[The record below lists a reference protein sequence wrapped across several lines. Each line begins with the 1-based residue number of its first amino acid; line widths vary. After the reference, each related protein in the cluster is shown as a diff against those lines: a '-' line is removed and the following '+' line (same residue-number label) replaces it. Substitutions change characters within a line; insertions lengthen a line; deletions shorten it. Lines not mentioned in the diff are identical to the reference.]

1 MNVIVDKTSIE
12 LQEQSE
18 VKHFTDMRALQFE
31 KLIIEADG
39 NPNVSKN
46 EIFESSPVFKPYTF
60 AEMLEMPSKKWLM
73 DQVFGAGDI
82 GMIYGAPGC
91 GKTFLIIDMIMS
103 LCTGSRWANRFDV
116 QRPLYIAYCAGEGLS
131 GLPPR
136 FSSIAKHYSITSL
149 HNFAF
154 YANPPQLYDDNA
166 IATINR
172 FCNEWKAR
180 QLEKDA
186 KPLDVLIIDTL
197 HTATN
202 AADENSAQ
210 HMGKVLSSCRLAAN
224 DLGCAVILV
233 HHTNKNGAIER
244 GSSSLRG
251 AMDFMIKIEKPSEG
265 ITKAVMTCS
274 KLKDG
279 EQWAEQSFN
288 LCSQVECGSVY
299 VLWDEPGN
307 PKQIKGSKMSD
318 KEKLKAEM
326 ERYAG
331 RTLTC
336 KTLAESIAKTE
347 PYTRKLLNELENAKV
362 VIER

>member
-1 MNVIVDKTSIE
+1 M
-12 LQEQSE
+12 
-18 VKHFTDMRALQFE
+18 
-31 KLIIEADG
+31 
-39 NPNVSKN
+39 
-46 EIFESSPVFKPYTF
+46 
-60 AEMLEMPSKKWLM
+60 
-73 DQVFGAGDI
+73 
-82 GMIYGAPGC
+82 
-91 GKTFLIIDMIMS
+91 
-103 LCTGSRWANRFDV
+103 
-116 QRPLYIAYCAGEGLS
+116 
-131 GLPPR
+131 
-136 FSSIAKHYSITSL
+136 
-149 HNFAF
+149 
-154 YANPPQLYDDNA
+154 YDDNA

-347 PYTRKLLNELENAKV
+347 PYTRKLLNELENAKECNRALSNPEKPQSNRNSWV
-362 VIER
+362 YWIDAAQEKVDSDV